1 MRPPEEIAAACE
13 RLAER
18 VAADEYV
25 VDEEI
30 ALFREAAEALRNT
43 GVCPDC
49 GGTIALARRYDALE
63 VDYRALKADR
73 DALLAWGRGMLA
85 PPGPARD
92 AQLAALPE
100 RLRPRLTDAIL
111 DVWTERAALSEHLR
125 REMEQ

>member
-1 MRPPEEIAAACE
+1 VRPPEEIAADLS
-13 RLAER
+13 RLAVTWYLDLPAGAE
-18 VAADEYV
+18 D
-25 VDEEI
+25 
-30 ALFREAAEALRNT
+30 LLREAAEALRKVADIYAEADAPHWMT
-43 GVCPDC
+43 R
-49 GGTIALARRYDALE
+49 TARAE
-63 VDYRALKADR
+63 ADR
-73 DALLAWGRGMLA
+73 GALLAWGRGMLA